1 MILDLPP
8 AVEQLIIYHANQRGI
23 SPERY
28 IMSLLPN
35 RPASFNNV
43 RGILANRLDDALAY
57 QHSLREEWDDVSH

>member
-8 AVEQLIIYHANQRGI
+8 AVEQLIVYNANQQGI

-35 RPASFNNV
+35 RPASFDNV
-43 RGILANRLDDALAY
+43 RGILANRLDDALAH
-57 QHSLREEWDDVSH
+57 QQNLREEWDNVSH

>member
-8 AVEQLIIYHANQRGI
+8 AIEQLIVYNANQQGI

-35 RPASFNNV
+35 RPASFGNV
-43 RGILANRLDDALAY
+43 RGILANRLDDALAH
-57 QHSLREEWDDVSH
+57 QQNLREKWDI